1 MQEGDPMEKDW
12 DINSIKDTIVSNIDR
27 LSRTIEEIKKTAV
40 GRPTYDRE
48 LSTQIGRLKANTFA
62 LNDAYLISREHFIDE
77 LNMMRSILP
86 DDTDVATSREYF
98 KLGWKCEIEIL
109 KSIAS
114 K

>member
-1 MQEGDPMEKDW
+1 MRIKW
-12 DINSIKDTIVSNIDR
+12 DIDSISEVIVSNIDR
-27 LSRTIEEIKKTAV
+27 LSRSIEETKKTAV

-48 LSTQIGRLKANTFA
+48 LSTQLGRLKANTFV
-62 LNDAYLISREHFIDE
+62 LNDAYLISKQHFLDA

-86 DDTDVATSREYF
+86 DDTDVATSRGYF

-109 KSIAS
+109 RAIAN

>member
-1 MQEGDPMEKDW
+1 MEKDW
-12 DINSIKDTIVSNIDR
+12 DINSVKETIVSNIDR
-27 LSRTIEEIKKTAV
+27 LSKSIEEKKRTAV

-48 LSTQIGRLKANTFA
+48 LSTLIGRLKANTFA
-62 LNDAYLISREHFIDE
+62 LNDAYLMSKEHFLDE
-77 LNMMRSILP
+77 LNIMRSILP